1 MHLKSVSEP
10 FPCEYEVTVCVPS
23 LCVTKPSASPVR
35 YSGSSSSRGGSN
47 DIEEDVN
54 DSEEAEDGGEVTYP
68 SSPQDHS
75 NEDAVTRASRRRD
88 ERRRIQQSSSSS
100 SSSSSET
107 QRNDERSLIAARIGR
122 IMSPREREAYKEAAR
137 RMFVQA
143 YDGYMYHAYPKGE
156 LAPVTC
162 SGRSFDMIRLPA
174 VTLID
179 TLDTLVVM
187 GNFTEFRR
195 AVLLVKRALPSKFDF
210 DDSVS
215 VFETTIRILGGLLS
229 AHQLATDPILNVY
242 PKVCLGILV

>member
-1 MHLKSVSEP
+1 
-10 FPCEYEVTVCVPS
+10 
-23 LCVTKPSASPVR
+23 
-35 YSGSSSSRGGSN
+35 
-47 DIEEDVN
+47 
-54 DSEEAEDGGEVTYP
+54 
-68 SSPQDHS
+68 
-75 NEDAVTRASRRRD
+75 
-88 ERRRIQQSSSSS
+88 
-100 SSSSSET
+100 
-107 QRNDERSLIAARIGR
+107 
-122 IMSPREREAYKEAAR
+122 MSPREREAYKEAAR
-137 RMFVQA
+137 RMFVHA

-229 AHQLATDPILNVY
+229 AHQLATDPVLNIY
-242 PKVCLGILV
+242 PKAGFRFTSIVNNYSYYFEMLELLIALLQDLLTDS